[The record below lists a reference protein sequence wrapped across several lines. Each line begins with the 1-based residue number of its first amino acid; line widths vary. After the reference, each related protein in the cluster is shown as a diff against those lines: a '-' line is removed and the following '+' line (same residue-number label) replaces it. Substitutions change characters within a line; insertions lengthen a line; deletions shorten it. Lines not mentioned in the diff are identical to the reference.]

1 MSEELTEE
9 EEIRFIKMINH
20 KQLART
26 PMDQHQSVQNDTIS
40 NSLSINPFRTLT
52 SYTTWC
58 KRNLLLLSETDE
70 IVYVSGS
77 NLILENY
84 ETKRQKFI
92 PLKIDCVVTSLY
104 SQKSSTNENILF
116 IGEKVNP
123 NSYQNYFS
131 GRVEIFNLDN
141 NVLREK
147 LCFDLGVHEH
157 YDSYVFDVIAN
168 ENSDLCFVILA
179 NLTQNEPKN
188 KIYIYN
194 YVTIQLL
201 AIEEINF
208 NILGFSRNAKDLNSF
223 VLYSGDYVAIWGYDS
238 MKKQVFSWKELYNKN
253 NPVEITYAESIR
265 FDDVFGLLVCFK
277 NEFFEVFHEEEN
289 EDTHEKSFVL
299 FLRADAFSFLPYD
312 YVSVEECSV
321 KAITAPPVYDNFVH
335 PFQCGLKPNF
345 SPENKTKLNIKNNYV
360 KFIFSRGEFVFVFV
374 NNCPFV
380 FVLKYLKETNDND
393 ETVIKLKCV
402 RIEKLGQN
410 VSSKS
415 SIGIDGKMEKLLI
428 VNGEELNREF
438 NILSKQREN
447 KNDSK
452 INVNNYYDLKPMK
465 LTYFRYVINWEN
477 DLPSFIFEEELLP
490 NTANGFP
497 CMNLL
502 LSETPKL
509 LMINNGNN
517 QQEIFIYKIIQTGN
531 EEQFDKIKNMD
542 AGTNNYIQQRTKFY
556 KDNTF
561 FENIFHKKFEDFP
574 LSLCFSPL
582 GKCFFVAFKDCGYLY
597 CLLGAEIKEIM
608 KVTMYC
614 GAAAFDSTGT
624 YLAFSTSEFESEYV
638 INVFNLNTYEYEY
651 QITKIPSPE
660 KLSFINDSKILVARF
675 NDANVNLIGWKLKQ
689 HLIKANIIGVKER
702 LEVEK
707 DDNVVLRIADFSGNI
722 MDYVFDPTLNECL
735 ITSTDRR
742 VRVYKTNKQ
751 DVHWEFSSEYSY
763 PCCLIIKKY
772 DTILFGTSKGSIRAC
787 LWPIQ
792 NKYREVNINHPEFLE
807 TFVHEMKV
815 TSLALS
821 KDLNYLFSSSEDGSI
836 FVSLV
841 TGVSN
846 DLPIIAKNYLYFNE
860 KNIIPK
866 KLYFEY
872 NDVVYL
878 TDQIYESKCEA
889 LKNKKSAIQNVISE
903 FQSNKEKLINANSN
917 ELDKIRTELTEN
929 LEDKV
934 KAVKEK
940 ENEKEKETKKL
951 KTEREIQIKNIK
963 DELNV
968 MKREFKIKKEEKQIE
983 TTKLINCIK
992 VAKEKFEK
1000 KKSEIEEMRNKT
1012 NANITNCLE
1021 NMHQI
1026 LIDKKNEIDK
1036 MIEKKKEKFNK
1047 ECEKNEELYETEIR
1061 NKEFGF
1067 KNFLED
1073 FEDKKKETENE
1084 IMKKNK
1090 DNKNYNEKINEWE
1103 NHLKE
1108 LKINNEELM
1117 ETYIFNTLKLNQMN
1131 QLLTENENKISQK
1144 EKKVKEKRLVNDRLE
1159 QLRFVLEYQI
1169 KNLILEKTPI
1179 EEQIKNF
1186 ESLHSDF
1193 YKRFNL
1199 LYAELLNIGELI
1211 ENNRKCIDTYRD
1223 ELSDTKKNLYR
1234 LKNLYKAI
1242 DVALNSI
1249 LKNKLNSKKDI
1260 IDQIFNVYQTYLY
1273 NFNDGKKQTKIVSPE
1288 MKLQTKNIEKEI
1300 YHQKNNVLKELI
1312 EKRNERKKISI
1323 EKEEMMKDI
1332 RLDNQLLIQECSN
1345 IRENLEDILKNINDI
1360 EKKFIELTNNNNFLD
1375 NDMPGV
1381 VGIKNKI
1388 KEAKNTILL
1397 NEDDKTK
1404 IAKDSSKKEKLLP
1417 PLPDFKRNA
1426 NALNPEELR
1435 KKQEENTKKMNKQK
1449 EEVENM
1455 QKKLRDIMQNNE
1467 KNNNFNNQRNL
1478 TIKTNK
1484 YYDSAEGN
1492 IKK

>member
-299 FLRADAFSFLPYD
+299 FLRADVFSFLPYD

-410 VSSKS
+410 ISSKS

-878 TDQIYESKCEA
+878 TDQIYESKCDA

-1036 MIEKKKEKFNK
+1036 MIEKKKKNSTKNAKKTKNCTKPKF
-1047 ECEKNEELYETEIR
+1047 ETKNSASKTFWR
-1061 NKEFGF
+1061 TSKT
-1067 KNFLED
+1067 
-1073 FEDKKKETENE
+1073 KKK
-1084 IMKKNK
+1084 K
-1090 DNKNYNEKINEWE
+1090 
-1103 NHLKE
+1103 
-1108 LKINNEELM
+1108 
-1117 ETYIFNTLKLNQMN
+1117 
-1131 QLLTENENKISQK
+1131 
-1144 EKKVKEKRLVNDRLE
+1144 
-1159 QLRFVLEYQI
+1159 
-1169 KNLILEKTPI
+1169 P
-1179 EEQIKNF
+1179 
-1186 ESLHSDF
+1186 
-1193 YKRFNL
+1193 
-1199 LYAELLNIGELI
+1199 
-1211 ENNRKCIDTYRD
+1211 
-1223 ELSDTKKNLYR
+1223 
-1234 LKNLYKAI
+1234 
-1242 DVALNSI
+1242 
-1249 LKNKLNSKKDI
+1249 
-1260 IDQIFNVYQTYLY
+1260 
-1273 NFNDGKKQTKIVSPE
+1273 
-1288 MKLQTKNIEKEI
+1288 
-1300 YHQKNNVLKELI
+1300 
-1312 EKRNERKKISI
+1312 
-1323 EKEEMMKDI
+1323 
-1332 RLDNQLLIQECSN
+1332 
-1345 IRENLEDILKNINDI
+1345 
-1360 EKKFIELTNNNNFLD
+1360 
-1375 NDMPGV
+1375 
-1381 VGIKNKI
+1381 
-1388 KEAKNTILL
+1388 
-1397 NEDDKTK
+1397 KTK
-1404 IAKDSSKKEKLLP
+1404 S
-1417 PLPDFKRNA
+1417 
-1426 NALNPEELR
+1426 
-1435 KKQEENTKKMNKQK
+1435 
-1449 EEVENM
+1449 
-1455 QKKLRDIMQNNE
+1455 
-1467 KNNNFNNQRNL
+1467 
-1478 TIKTNK
+1478 
-1484 YYDSAEGN
+1484 
-1492 IKK
+1492 